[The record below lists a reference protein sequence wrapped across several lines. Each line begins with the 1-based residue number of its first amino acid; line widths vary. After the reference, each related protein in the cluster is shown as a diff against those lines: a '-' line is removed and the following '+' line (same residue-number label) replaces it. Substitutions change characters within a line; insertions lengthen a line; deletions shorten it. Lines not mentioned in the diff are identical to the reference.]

1 MIKSILIAGVALVAL
16 SSGAYAFDANG
27 GIVGGISATG
37 VAGGSSASTHG
48 DGLAVG
54 GSTTDVATTGKTTL
68 TQSGNK
74 QTITQSSETA
84 GSTLTGGLSLGHAS
98 TSNSTVFT
106 GGTVQGAVGGLVKG
120 H

>member
-1 MIKSILIAGVALVAL
+1 VKNIAILALLLGTVALPAM
-16 SSGAYAFDANG
+16 AFDANG
-27 GIVGGISATG
+27 AIVGGVSGTG
-37 VAGGSSASTHG
+37 AAGSSSASTHG

-54 GSTTDVATTGKTTL
+54 GSTVDVATTGKTSVTEK
-68 TQSGNK
+68 GNK

-98 TSNSTVFT
+98 TSNSTVYT
-106 GGTVQGAVGGLVKG
+106 GGTIQGALGGQVKA